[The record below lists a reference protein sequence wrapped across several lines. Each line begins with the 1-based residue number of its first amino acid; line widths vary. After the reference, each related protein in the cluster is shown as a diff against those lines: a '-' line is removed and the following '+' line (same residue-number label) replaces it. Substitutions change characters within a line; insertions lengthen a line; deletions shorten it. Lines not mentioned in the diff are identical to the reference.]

1 MNGTQEFIKT
11 LFNGNEDAFIEH
23 FVKSCLFIE
32 KKEVEKRAKEML
44 SDISNNAKIN
54 IRFGKTYLNECF
66 VAEPKKNA
74 LKSKPEPVIRKI
86 AKEEAL
92 FFKDGKVK
100 VSFDSTGNQAVV
112 VAIQKATGYTI
123 STNNSDFINYTL
135 SHVWS
140 NTTHNPYYFS
150 SLWNIV
156 IIPTYLNYI
165 MDKPEVQDPINGKIQ
180 NLIKAICIEL
190 YQPET
195 LMNGKVKVEKPN
207 EKFLEL
213 AKKAINNKWI
223 HFLGKKKG
231 DSETRTIF
239 IDEDFENVN
248 KLGNKEFAFQCLK
261 LMQDYGLLEDNL
273 AILTDAQE
281 CKENLGHYFPILLEK
296 NSNNSTKDKN
306 GRNRYYIEP
315 FFQYNGKEYYVTN
328 DWYEKTKEKS
338 SNNNC
343 KEAIDDPHMNR
354 IWHTGC

>member
-1 MNGTQEFIKT
+1 MNGTKQLIDS

-44 SDISNNAKIN
+44 TDISNNAKIN

-66 VAEPKKNA
+66 VTEPKKNA
-74 LKSKPEPVIRKI
+74 LKSKPEAVIRKI

-112 VAIQKATGYTI
+112 VAIQKATRYTI

-135 SHVWS
+135 SHVWPS
-140 NTTHNPYYFS
+140 TTHNPYYFS

-165 MDKPEVQDPINGKIQ
+165 MDKPEGQDPINGKIQ
-180 NLIKAICIEL
+180 KLIKAICIEL

-195 LMNGKVKVEKPN
+195 LMNSKVRVENPN
-207 EKFLEL
+207 KEFLEL
-213 AKKAINNKWI
+213 AKKAISNKWI

-231 DSETRTIF
+231 DSETRTTF
-239 IDEDFENVN
+239 INEDFENIN
-248 KLGNKEFAFQCLK
+248 KLENKEFAFQCLK
-261 LMQDYGLLEDNL
+261 LMQDYGVLEDNL
-273 AILTDAQE
+273 SILTDAQE

-296 NSNNSTKDKN
+296 NRCNSIKDKN
-306 GRNRYYIEP
+306 GRNRYYTEP

-328 DWYEKTKEKS
+328 DWYEKKEGKA
-338 SNNNC
+338 SNRDNRPIF
-343 KEAIDDPHMNR
+343 IDWIYSLLNE
-354 IWHTGC
+354 

>member
-1 MNGTQEFIKT
+1 MNGTKQLIDS

-44 SDISNNAKIN
+44 TDISNNAKIN

-66 VAEPKKNA
+66 VTEPKKNA

-86 AKEEAL
+86 AKEEGL

-112 VAIQKATGYTI
+112 VAIQKATRYTI

-140 NTTHNPYYFS
+140 STTHNPYYFS

-231 DSETRTIF
+231 DSETRTTF
-239 IDEDFENVN
+239 INEDFENIN
-248 KLGNKEFAFQCLK
+248 KLENKEFAFQCLK

-281 CKENLGHYFPILLEK
+281 CKETLGHYFPILLENTK
-296 NSNNSTKDKN
+296 ENISNNKDLED
-306 GRNRYYIEP
+306 RYYAKP

-328 DWYEKTKEKS
+328 DWYEKKEGKT
-338 SNNNC
+338 SNRDNRPIF
-343 KEAIDDPHMNR
+343 IDWIYSLLNE
-354 IWHTGC
+354 

>member
-1 MNGTQEFIKT
+1 M
-11 LFNGNEDAFIEH
+11 
-23 FVKSCLFIE
+23 
-32 KKEVEKRAKEML
+32 
-44 SDISNNAKIN
+44 
-54 IRFGKTYLNECF
+54 
-66 VAEPKKNA
+66 
-74 LKSKPEPVIRKI
+74 
-86 AKEEAL
+86 
-92 FFKDGKVK
+92 
-100 VSFDSTGNQAVV
+100 V

-239 IDEDFENVN
+239 IDKDFENIN

-281 CKENLGHYFPILLEK
+281 CKENLGHYFPILLKK

-306 GRNRYYIEP
+306 GRNRYYTEP

-328 DWYEKTKEKS
+328 DWYEKKEGKA
-338 SNNNC
+338 SNRDNRPIF
-343 KEAIDDPHMNR
+343 IDWIYSLLNE
-354 IWHTGC
+354 

>member
-239 IDEDFENVN
+239 IDKDFENIN
-248 KLGNKEFAFQCLK
+248 KLGNKEFAFECLK

-306 GRNRYYIEP
+306 GKDRYYIKP
-315 FFQYNGKEYYVTN
+315 FFKNVFKLF
-328 DWYEKTKEKS
+328 
-338 SNNNC
+338 
-343 KEAIDDPHMNR
+343 
-354 IWHTGC
+354 